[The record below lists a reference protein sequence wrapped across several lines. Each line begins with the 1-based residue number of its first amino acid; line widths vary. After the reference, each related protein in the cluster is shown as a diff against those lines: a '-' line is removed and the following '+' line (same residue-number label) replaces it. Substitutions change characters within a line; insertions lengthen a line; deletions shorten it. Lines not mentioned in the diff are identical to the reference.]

1 MTSPEHDMAV
11 YLQQHKVPN
20 LIDEMIIGMEGE
32 RPTDV
37 VAYMQKWLQQKQRAD
52 PSFGVAQSVPRPK
65 LSEEE
70 KRSLSAGLG
79 GGMGLLRRTGT
90 VMETNKVRDRTKGV
104 RMVNS
109 EIRHA
114 AEIDISSNEDSMQGA
129 KRMNGL

>member
-1 MTSPEHDMAV
+1 
-11 YLQQHKVPN
+11 
-20 LIDEMIIGMEGE
+20 MEGE

-37 VAYMQKWLQQKQRAD
+37 VVYMQQKQRA
-52 PSFGVAQSVPRPK
+52 SVS
-65 LSEEE
+65 LNLFTLHEE

-114 AEIDISSNEDSMQGA
+114 IISNEDSMQGA